1 MMRREE
7 KASESGDIRAR
18 CFLAWEEPQPLTSLR
33 HSRKGCTPRLG

>member
-7 KASESGDIRAR
+7 KASESGDIRE
-18 CFLAWEEPQPLTSLR
+18 WEEPQPLTSLR